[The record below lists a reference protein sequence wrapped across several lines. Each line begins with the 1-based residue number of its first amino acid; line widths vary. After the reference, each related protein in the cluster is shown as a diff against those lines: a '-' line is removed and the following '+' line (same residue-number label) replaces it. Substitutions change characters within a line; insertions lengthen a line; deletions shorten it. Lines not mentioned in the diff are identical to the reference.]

1 MERIEST
8 IKCDKTLQLI
18 RKSLTAGYID
28 PESGEHIKSVEGTPQ
43 GSVLSPLLANIVLNE
58 LDQSMDKIKSS
69 FEIGKKRTR
78 NKEYD
83 KITSKIQSLQKYNP
97 GSPEI
102 KELAIKRRSI
112 PSVMPI
118 DPNFKRLMYLR
129 YADDFVVLITGNIND
144 AKHIKSIISD
154 IITKKC
160 GLTLHDD
167 KTLITALKEGFMF
180 LGA

>member
-1 MERIEST
+1 M
-8 IKCDKTLQLI
+8 
-18 RKSLTAGYID
+18 
-28 PESGEHIKSVEGTPQ
+28 
-43 GSVLSPLLANIVLNE
+43 LSPLLANIVLNE

-102 KELAIKRRSI
+102 KELAIKRSI

-118 DPNFKRLMYLR
+118 DPNLKRCILDMQM
-129 YADDFVVLITGNIND
+129 
-144 AKHIKSIISD
+144 
-154 IITKKC
+154 
-160 GLTLHDD
+160 TL
-167 KTLITALKEGFMF
+167 
-180 LGA
+180 